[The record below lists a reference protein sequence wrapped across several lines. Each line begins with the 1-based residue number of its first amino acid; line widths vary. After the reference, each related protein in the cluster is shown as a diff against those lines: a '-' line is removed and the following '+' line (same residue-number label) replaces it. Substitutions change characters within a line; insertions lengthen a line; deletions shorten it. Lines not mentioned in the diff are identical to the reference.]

1 MFAAGR
7 PYRALPGPSVLPESV
22 LAAMQ
27 RSAPNI
33 YAEDLRLLTE
43 GLWPDLLSLVSPAPG
58 TKLAAYIGNGH
69 AAWEAALS
77 NLFSPGDKVLAA
89 TSGLFGLGWAN
100 AARARGLEVQHLD
113 GGQTAALE
121 PGALEAALRADKG
134 HKIKAVLVTH
144 VDTASSVRNDL
155 QALRAALEAAGHPA
169 LLLADCI
176 ASLGCDR
183 VDMAGAGLDLV
194 LAASQKG
201 LMCPPGLSFL
211 WYSEKAARAGVGA
224 ALRSPYWDWGPRAE
238 PADYWHYWHGTA
250 PTHHLYALR
259 AALDLMKAEGMEG
272 VLARHAGLARAVWA
286 AAEVWF
292 AGMDPGLGARL
303 NVADPGARSH
313 AVTSLRFGG
322 QVGAA
327 LRDWCERVGG
337 LTLGIGLGMG
347 DAADPE
353 GAAWARLAHM
363 GHVNAH
369 MTLGA
374 LGVIEAGLTALGL
387 PHGKGAVEAAAA
399 VLAEAAGR

>member
-43 GLWPDLLSLVSPAPG
+43 GLWPDLLALAGAGPG
-58 TKLAAYIGNGH
+58 AKLAAYIGNGH
-69 AAWEAALS
+69 AAWEAALA

-89 TSGLFGLGWAN
+89 SSGLFGLGWAN

-113 GGQTAALE
+113 GGQQAALD
-121 PGALEAALRADKG
+121 PGALEAVLRADKA
-134 HKIKAVLVTH
+134 KAIKAVLVTH

-155 QALRAALEAAGHPA
+155 AALRAAVEAAGHPA

-176 ASLGCDR
+176 ASLGCDP

-201 LMCPPGLSFL
+201 LMCPPGLCFL
-211 WYSEKAARAGVGA
+211 WYSEKAEKAGRGA

-238 PADYWHYWHGTA
+238 PAEYWLTWHGTA

-259 AALDLMKAEGMEG
+259 AALDLMKAEGLAG
-272 VLARHAGLARAVWA
+272 VYARHAGLARAVWT

-303 NVADPGARSH
+303 NVADPAARSH
-313 AVTSLRFGG
+313 AVTTLRFGG

-327 LRDWCERVGG
+327 LRAWCERVGG
-337 LTLGIGLGMG
+337 LTLGIAIGMG
-347 DAADPE
+347 EAGDPE

-374 LGVIEAGLTALGL
+374 LAVVEAGLTALGL
-387 PHGKGAVEAAAA
+387 AHGKGAVEAAAG
-399 VLAEAAGR
+399 VLAEAAER